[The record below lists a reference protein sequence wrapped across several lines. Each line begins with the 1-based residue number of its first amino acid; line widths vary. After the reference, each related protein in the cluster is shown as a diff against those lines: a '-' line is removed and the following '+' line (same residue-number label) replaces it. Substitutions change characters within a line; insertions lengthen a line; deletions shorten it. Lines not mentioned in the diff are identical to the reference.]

1 MKKSIDLSY
10 WLAEICLLVSVVIYW
25 VGTASVLNP
34 IAVALLFA
42 LMALMIWRSESWGI
56 ILSCLFLIINLY
68 MVLALLSELNE
79 FTVLN
84 GNTKLLFI
92 ITGIWLVLNIVFSI
106 TMLIKWGKQASLS
119 EEVRLNS

>member
-1 MKKSIDLSY
+1 
-10 WLAEICLLVSVVIYW
+10 
-25 VGTASVLNP
+25 
-34 IAVALLFA
+34 
-42 LMALMIWRSESWGI
+42 
-56 ILSCLFLIINLY
+56 